1 MTARQVR
8 FGIALDFGTER
19 ASLDRVLD
27 EYMPVLELAE
37 RFHFHAVWAGENFPR
52 RPGSF
57 HLSSPL
63 LVLAALAPLTRMQLG
78 TGATLA
84 PLWQPLKL
92 AYDGA
97 ILDRLSGGRFI
108 MGVGLGNPLDWARF
122 GVERRTISTR
132 MDETLQALKA
142 LWSGQNGFEGEV
154 VSIQGGIA
162 PLPLQPG
169 GPPLWV
175 GGLNERA
182 ARRAAR
188 WGDGW
193 YAATPYPLAGIR
205 DQVLRYRTAL
215 EEAGKDASA
224 PTVAVNR
231 LAFLAETDAE
241 ARRQGGDYV
250 EATLQKYAALFDPTS
265 VRGADA
271 GVTHLR
277 AASGSL
283 LDAVG
288 GEVCF
293 VGSPQT
299 VRASVQR
306 YVDAGVTDF
315 ELRVAPA
322 DMPIALVTQ
331 TVGLFGEHVLPAF
344 R

>member
-1 MTARQVR
+1 MIPQDVR
-8 FGIALDFGTER
+8 FGLALDFGTER

-27 EYMPVLELAE
+27 EYAPVLELAE
-37 RFHFHAVWAGENFPR
+37 RYGFHSVWAGENYPR

-57 HLSSPL
+57 HLPSPL
-63 LVLAALAPLTRMQLG
+63 LVLAALAPRTRLGLG

-84 PLWQPLKL
+84 PLWNPLKL

-97 ILDRLSGGRFI
+97 LLDQLSGGRFI

-122 GVERRTISTR
+122 GVDRRTISRR

-142 LWSGQNGFEGEV
+142 LWSGSDGFEGEI
-154 VSIQGGIA
+154 VSIRGGIA
-162 PLPLQPG
+162 PLPVQPG

-182 ARRAAR
+182 ARRAALF
-188 WGDGW
+188 GDGW
-193 YAATPYPLAGIR
+193 YAATSYPLPAIAE
-205 DQVLRYRTAL
+205 QVDRYRAEL
-215 EEAGKDASA
+215 AKADKQADR
-224 PTVAVNR
+224 PIVAVNR
-231 LAFLAETDAE
+231 LTFLAQSDAE
-241 ARRQGGDYV
+241 ARRQGGEYV
-250 EATLQKYAALFDPTS
+250 EATLQKYAAMFDPAQ

-277 AASGSL
+277 GQSGSL

-288 GEVCF
+288 RDVCL
-293 VGSPQT
+293 VGGPDT
-299 VRASVQR
+299 VRTTVQR

-315 ELRVAPA
+315 ELRVAPS
-322 DMPIALVTQ
+322 DMPIPLVVQ
-331 TVGLFGEHVLPAF
+331 TVTLFGEQVIPSF